1 VIREP
6 FDEDWYVEKES
17 EGDSDSRVG
26 PVTVPYDAM
35 LFERRDPTTPNRHH
49 TGFYPGGA
57 YRYSKSFPVPEE
69 WRGSSVALE
78 FEGVYMRSEV
88 FVNGRSVGGRPS
100 GYAIFRV
107 ELDDFLEYG
116 ADNLVE
122 VVARNDQMPN
132 SRWYTGSGIY
142 RPVHLLIGGRVRI
155 SPDGPRFSTRLVDGG
170 DAIIDVESMVI
181 NDGVDPR
188 AVTLTTHLVDARG
201 DTAGFAESQVS
212 IGPDLTMTLRQ
223 QVSVSRAELWS
234 PDTPSLYSGR
244 LVLTDGPETLDQTTD
259 EFGIRTLEVDSHRG
273 MRINGAA
280 VKLRG
285 ACIHHDNGVIGA
297 HTLDAAEDRRI
308 RILKESGYNAIRSA
322 HNPVARATLR
332 ACDRH
337 GVLVM
342 DELTDAWRRP
352 KVTFDASREFS
363 EWWERDL
370 ESMIAKD
377 FNHPA
382 VVLYS
387 IGNEIAETATDRG
400 IELNRQL
407 SDRAR
412 SLDPTRFV
420 TNCING
426 FLNLLSPM
434 DDEKLAKKDAAKR
447 ESGEAPN
454 KNLILVLNYLM
465 GVLDKTLKYIVRL
478 PVVDKRTR
486 DAFGALDIAG
496 YNYMAGRY
504 RVDGKRHPGRVIVG
518 SETNPTETVAIWN
531 EIERLPYVIG
541 DFTWT
546 GWDYIGEAGYAAVHY
561 NQRRRQI
568 YSPWPALLAGMPVI
582 DITGHRQTQ
591 SYLNE
596 IAWGLRRG
604 PYLAVQPVN
613 HAGEERAAREGRTD
627 SIRSWSWEG
636 CEGRVAVVE
645 VYANADRVDLLLDGV
660 KLGTE
665 PAGAV
670 RGYLATFSVPYRAG
684 ELTAVAY
691 EAGGVEVGRDTLT
704 NAGAGLQLRAEP
716 ECGALRADG
725 ADLAYIPIML
735 TDDVGTIRPLCD
747 REVTVQVSGAGTLL
761 GLGSA
766 QPITEEGFSS
776 ECHSTYY
783 GRALAVVRSGHEVGE
798 VTVTVSADEC
808 LPTTLVIP
816 VKSAEPGGPDEV
828 GGASTRP
835 ALEHQVSED

>member
-6 FDEDWYVEKES
+6 FNQDWYVEKE
-17 EGDSDSRVG
+17 GDGGSDAGVG
-26 PVTVPYDAM
+26 PVSVPYDAM
-35 LFERRDPTTPNRHH
+35 LFEQRDPRTPNSHH
-49 TGFYPGGA
+49 TGFYPGGV

-69 WRGSSVALE
+69 WQGSSIALE

-88 FVNGRSVGGRPS
+88 FVNGRLAGGRPS

-107 ELDDFLEYG
+107 ELDEFLKYG
-116 ADNLVE
+116 AENLVE

-142 RPVHLLIGGRVRI
+142 RPVHVLIGGRVRI
-155 SPDGPRFSTRLVDGG
+155 SPDSPRCSTRLIETG
-170 DAIIDVESMVI
+170 DAVLEVESVVI
-181 NDGVDPR
+181 NDEADPR
-188 AVTLTTHLVDARG
+188 VVTLTTHLLHSSGELAASTETR
-201 DTAGFAESQVS
+201 VS
-212 IGPDLTMTLRQ
+212 VGSRETKTVRQ
-223 QVSVSRAELWS
+223 QVSISGAELWS
-234 PDTPSLYSGR
+234 PETPSLYAAR
-244 LVLTDGPETLDQTTD
+244 LVLTDGAETLDEAAD
-259 EFGIRTLEVDSHRG
+259 EFGIRTLEVDAHRG
-273 MRINGAA
+273 MRINGSA

-285 ACIHHDNGVIGA
+285 ACIHHDNGVIGS

-322 HNPVARATLR
+322 HNPVSRSTLR

-352 KVTFDASREFS
+352 KVSFDASREFS
-363 EWWERDL
+363 DWWERDL
-370 ESMIAKD
+370 EAMIAKD
-377 FNHPA
+377 FNHPS

-387 IGNEIAETATDRG
+387 IGNEIAETATPRG
-400 IELNRQL
+400 LELNRL
-407 SDRAR
+407 LADRTR
-412 SLDPTRFV
+412 VLDATRFV

-426 FLNLLSPM
+426 FLNLISPM
-434 DDEKLAKKDAAKR
+434 DDEKLAKKDAATRK
-447 ESGEAPN
+447 SGEAPN

-478 PVVDKRTR
+478 PAVDKRTR

-496 YNYMAGRY
+496 YNYMSGRY
-504 RVDGKRHPGRVIVG
+504 RVDGRRHPGRVIVG

-596 IAWGLRRG
+596 IAWGLRRD

-636 CEGRVAVVE
+636 CEGRMAVVE
-645 VYANADRVDLLLDGV
+645 VYADADRVDLLLDGV
-660 KLGTE
+660 KLGTQ
-665 PAGAV
+665 PAGAT
-670 RGYLATFSVPYRAG
+670 RGFLSSFSVPYRPG

-691 EAGGVEVGRDTLT
+691 DAGGVEIGRDTLT
-704 NAGAGLQLRAEP
+704 SAGGGLQLRAEV
-716 ECGALRADG
+716 ECGVLRADG
-725 ADLAYIPIML
+725 SDLAYIPITL
-735 TDDVGTIRPLCD
+735 TDDAGTIRPLCD
-747 REVTVQVSGAGTLL
+747 REVTVRVSGAGTLL
-761 GLGSA
+761 GFGSA

-776 ECHSTYY
+776 ERHSTYY
-783 GRALAVVRSGHEVGE
+783 GRALAVVRSGHQAGD
-798 VTVTVSADEC
+798 VTVTVSAQDC
-808 LPTTLVIP
+808 LPSTLVIP
-816 VKSAEPGGPDEV
+816 VRPAEVAERDQT
-828 GGASTRP
+828 GGAPTGSASTH
-835 ALEHQVSED
+835 AGA

>member
-1 VIREP
+1 MIREP
-6 FDEDWYVEKES
+6 FNQDWYVEREV
-17 EGDSDSRVG
+17 EGGCDLRVG

-35 LFERRDPTTPNRHH
+35 LFERRDPTTPNSHH
-49 TGFYPGGA
+49 TGFYPGGV

-69 WRGSSVALE
+69 WRGSSIALE

-88 FVNGRSVGGRPS
+88 FVNGRSAGGRPS

-107 ELDDFLEYG
+107 ELDDLLEYG
-116 ADNLVE
+116 TDNVVE

-142 RPVHLLIGGRVRI
+142 RPVHMLIGGRVRI
-155 SPDGPRFSTRLVDGG
+155 SPDGPRFSTRLVDGS
-170 DAIIDVESMVI
+170 DAVIDVESVVI
-181 NDGVDPR
+181 NDGVDPCV
-188 AVTLTTHLVDARG
+188 ATLTTHLVDAG
-201 DTAGFAESQVS
+201 GGIAVSAETEVS
-212 IGPDLTMTLRQ
+212 IGPGDTKTVRQ
-223 QVSVSRAELWS
+223 QASVPRAELWS
-234 PDTPSLYSGR
+234 PDTPSLYTGR
-244 LVLTDGPETLDQTTD
+244 LILTDGPETLDQATD
-259 EFGIRTLEVDSHRG
+259 EFGIRTLDVDAHRG
-273 MRINGAA
+273 MRLNGSA

-387 IGNEIAETATDRG
+387 IGNEIAETATHRG
-400 IELNRQL
+400 IELNRRL
-407 SDRAR
+407 AERTR
-412 SLDPTRFV
+412 ELDSTRLV

-434 DDEKLAKKDAAKR
+434 DDEKLAKKDAAKQ

-465 GVLDKTLKYIVRL
+465 GVLEKTLKYIVRL

-486 DAFGALDIAG
+486 DAYAAVDVAG
-496 YNYMAGRY
+496 YNYMVGRY
-504 RVDGKRHPGRVIVG
+504 RGEAKHHPGRVIVG
-518 SETNPTETVAIWN
+518 SETNPTETVAIWR
-531 EIERLPYVIG
+531 EIDRLPYVIG

-546 GWDYIGEAGYAAVHY
+546 GWDYVGEAGCAAIQY
-561 NQRRRQI
+561 DQRRRQI
-568 YSPWPALLAGMPVI
+568 YVPWPGLLAGTPVI
-582 DITGHRQTQ
+582 DITGCRQTQ
-591 SYLNE
+591 SYQNE
-596 IAWGLRRG
+596 IVWHQRRG
-604 PYLAVQPVN
+604 PYVAVQPVN
-613 HAGEERAAREGRTD
+613 HAGQARAARVGRTD

-636 CEGRVAVVE
+636 HEGSVAIVE
-645 VYANADRVDLLLDGV
+645 VYADADRVDLLLDGV
-660 KLGTE
+660 KVGSE

-670 RGYLATFSVPYRAG
+670 RGYLSTFSVPYRPG

-691 EAGGVEVGRDTLT
+691 DAGGREVGRDTLT
-704 NAGAGLQLRAEP
+704 SAGAGLQLRAEP
-716 ECGALRADG
+716 ECDALVADG

-735 TDDVGTIRPLCD
+735 TDDAGTIRPLCD

-761 GLGSA
+761 GFGSA

-776 ECHSTYY
+776 ERHSTYY
-783 GRALAVVRSGHEVGE
+783 GRALAVVRSGHEVGD
-798 VTVTVSADEC
+798 VTVTVSAEDC
-808 LPTTLVIP
+808 LPLTVVIP
-816 VKSAEPGGPDEV
+816 VSAAELAGSDQTGE
-828 GGASTRP
+828 AAYRP
-835 ALEHQVSED
+835 A